1 MRTDEPFPRSL
12 LFRAGPAAAHRTSP
26 LGKLHLGRGERGG
39 GSGMSEETS
48 GRDEK
53 TRAFHDH
60 QILMLAWE
68 RMHPAYTYRE
78 YVEAMLRI
86 AQEVGI

>member
-1 MRTDEPFPRSL
+1 
-12 LFRAGPAAAHRTSP
+12 
-26 LGKLHLGRGERGG
+26 
-39 GSGMSEETS
+39 MSEDTS
-48 GRDEK
+48 G
-53 TRAFHDH
+53 H

>member
-26 LGKLHLGRGERGG
+26 LGKLHLGRGERRRGF
-39 GSGMSEETS
+39 GMSEDTS
-48 GRDEK
+48 G
-53 TRAFHDH
+53 H